1 MKMLK
6 VMEQRRSVREY
17 DATPLAEPV
26 MRGIKAII
34 ESMPIFTGAED
45 VNFTVLENGETVFQA
60 LDGII
65 GYNGHM
71 TEAPHYF
78 LVTCSGTG
86 NDFKVVGYLG
96 EWLALHLAKQDIG
109 ICWLSCSE
117 KSELVMERLG
127 VETGEHIAALIAFGE
142 PKEGKKLSKIYNF
155 GESPVQSDAKKFA
168 DTKTSIKDE
177 HYAYRKAITE
187 IVYINAYGNT
197 VEIDEITK
205 RGLEEVFYYM
215 RYAPSWGN
223 LQPWKFILDGERVVL
238 VMEKNEAISMDIQ
251 KIDAGIAMLYFEVAM
266 HDRGL
271 PGKWYD
277 EVDQFKEKLNVPETY
292 EVIGYY
298 GQ

>member
-1 MKMLK
+1 VKMLK
-6 VMEQRRSVREY
+6 VMEKRRSVREY
-17 DATPLAEPV
+17 DVTPLAEPV
-26 MRGIKAII
+26 MKGIKTII
-34 ESMPIFTGAED
+34 ESMPIFTSAED
-45 VNFTVLENGETVFQA
+45 VNFIVLENGETVFQA

-71 TEAPHYF
+71 IEAPHYF

-117 KSELVMERLG
+117 KSDVVMERLG
-127 VETGEHIAALIAFGE
+127 LDTHDHVAAVIAFGE

-155 GESPVQSDAKKFA
+155 AESPVQLNAKVFA
-168 DTKTSIKDE
+168 DTHTSVKDE
-177 HYAYRKAITE
+177 NYAYRKAITE
-187 IVYINAYGNT
+187 IVYINAYGNDI
-197 VEIDEITK
+197 EIGEITK

-266 HDRGL
+266 HDCGL
-271 PGKWYD
+271 PGKWFD
-277 EVDQFKEKLNVPETY
+277 DVDQFKEKLNVPETY

-298 GQ
+298 AQ